1 MRRRAEGR
9 ALGEGDAL
17 RGGDPGSVAADRDH
31 RGAAQEVRGLIIP
44 RRTLATLS
52 SSGQRKPMMLDLLLN
67 NLNVGFYP
75 DAMQL

>member
-44 RRTLATLS
+44 RRTLATL
-52 SSGQRKPMMLDLLLN
+52 QRKPIMLDLLLN